1 MKIIYFILAPII
13 FLIIITCFSF
23 VVELLRQPS
32 DIAVLAGVS
41 LASLLLLLI
50 YFIIKSLKK

>member
-13 FLIIITCFSF
+13 FLIIMICFSF

-32 DIAVLAGVS
+32 DIAVLTGVS
-41 LASLLLLLI
+41 LASLLLILT
-50 YFIIKSLKK
+50 YFIIKYLKK